1 MMRINLKLRCNTTAN
16 SFKTLTLFL
25 LIAISSLAI
34 SDERSDEKNLA
45 KLQQKIHQL
54 QLELERD
61 NKQKDAAIHELK
73 LIEQAISKTAAK
85 LWNVDN
91 QLNTSQ
97 RNLKNL
103 NKEQIGLEN
112 QQRSNRVYLLKQ
124 IRASYAMGKQEYVK
138 LLLNQQDPSTV
149 ARMVVYYQY
158 FNESRAKRI
167 QDIDTSI
174 SRLNDVKQEINAT
187 TAELTRLRAQV
198 VNDKK
203 ELNSRR
209 KQRQQLVA
217 KLSARSKKK
226 GQALQALLRDEQHLK
241 RLLDKLENELDDV
254 ELNLATPKDF
264 KQLKGQLSWP
274 AKGKLTARF
283 GGIRNNKGNL
293 KWKGIVIQTQPGESI
308 RAIAY
313 GRVVFADWLR
323 GFGMLLI
330 IDHGKGYMSLYGHN
344 EQLHKKLGDWVQ
356 AKEVI
361 ATSGNSGGQ
370 ETTSL
375 YFEIRYKGI
384 PQNPNTWCKSLPQFS

>member
-1 MMRINLKLRCNTTAN
+1 MRPG
-16 SFKTLTLFL
+16 S
-25 LIAISSLAI
+25 
-34 SDERSDEKNLA
+34 
-45 KLQQKIHQL
+45 
-54 QLELERD
+54 
-61 NKQKDAAIHELK
+61 
-73 LIEQAISKTAAK
+73 
-85 LWNVDN
+85 
-91 QLNTSQ
+91 
-97 RNLKNL
+97 
-103 NKEQIGLEN
+103 
-112 QQRSNRVYLLKQ
+112 
-124 IRASYAMGKQEYVK
+124 
-138 LLLNQQDPSTV
+138 
-149 ARMVVYYQY
+149 
-158 FNESRAKRI
+158 
-167 QDIDTSI
+167 
-174 SRLNDVKQEINAT
+174 
-187 TAELTRLRAQV
+187 
-198 VNDKK
+198 
-203 ELNSRR
+203 
-209 KQRQQLVA
+209 
-217 KLSARSKKK
+217 RSK
-226 GQALQALLRDEQHLK
+226 GCLVPYLPILGGTHDV
-241 RLLDKLENELDDV
+241 DVELDDV